1 MEPNYNN
8 EIISN
13 KNEQDYQEEN
23 KNTNEYITNQEV
35 NDNDQI
41 EEVENEGEDDDDR
54 LTYTLITLDL
64 GNLIHIFE
72 DNNISFVDML
82 LLTKEDLIELQ
93 LEIYQRNRI
102 LNFSK
107 LFTKYAKNYS
117 IQEISDFF
125 TFNKQFI
132 FNSIIYDKVS
142 NGNLNN
148 EFQNDSNS
156 PETNNDNANNLAFE
170 SNNPEVNYLNTEPNN
185 KSNNNINQNFIFN
198 QSATNK
204 NNSNII
210 KNSTPMLKPQMKE
223 PQIKSKNVNGAF
235 NSKVPNKFAIQKNN
249 VKNNN
254 IGINNNLNNDNDFQ
268 DYFHDKI
275 MNVVEKKKIA
285 KPKINTN
292 ININKGKMI
301 KKEINKNEEF
311 QKIIEKIGFLESSEM
326 NYDFYT
332 KLSLIKN
339 YINMKGDKMSSEDLI
354 NINND
359 IQSMINSTNNKN
371 NMNNNNVIQNKK
383 NNNNNNNMKNKFKL
397 LNSK

>member
-23 KNTNEYITNQEV
+23 KNTNEFITNQEV

-93 LEIYQRNRI
+93 LEIFQRNRI
-102 LNFSK
+102 LNFSR

-142 NGNLNN
+142 SSNINN
-148 EFQNDSNS
+148 EFPNEMSNTNNNNDNINNIPYEFNN
-156 PETNNDNANNLAFE
+156 PETN
-170 SNNPEVNYLNTEPNN
+170 YINTEPNN
-185 KSNNNINQNFIFN
+185 KNKNLIDNNNTNIFFN
-198 QSATNK
+198 QSTTNK
-204 NNSNII
+204 NYQNKMKNSNPI
-210 KNSTPMLKPQMKE
+210 LKPKIKE
-223 PQIKSKNVNGAF
+223 QQILSQNTNANGAF
-235 NSKVPNKFAIQKNN
+235 NSKIQNKFTSQKNN
-249 VKNNN
+249 NIKKN
-254 IGINNNLNNDNDFQ
+254 IGINNNNEVQDF
-268 DYFHDKI
+268 FHEKI
-275 MNVVEKKKIA
+275 MNIVEKKKSD
-285 KPKINTN
+285 KPKINKN
-292 ININKGKMI
+292 ININKGKI
-301 KKEINKNEEF
+301 NRKEINKNEEF
-311 QKIIEKIGFLESSEM
+311 QKIIEKIGILENSEM
-326 NYDFYT
+326 NYDLYT
-332 KLSLIKN
+332 KLNLIKN

-354 NINND
+354 NISSD
-359 IQSMINSTNNKN
+359 IQSMINSINNNKTNNN
-371 NMNNNNVIQNKK
+371 SNKT
-383 NNNNNNNMKNKFKL
+383 KFKI
-397 LNSK
+397 LNNK

>member
-23 KNTNEYITNQEV
+23 KNTNEFITNQEV

-93 LEIYQRNRI
+93 LEIFQRNRI
-102 LNFSK
+102 LNFSR

-142 NGNLNN
+142 SSNINN
-148 EFQNDSNS
+148 EFPN
-156 PETNNDNANNLAFE
+156 EM
-170 SNNPEVNYLNTEPNN
+170 SNNPETNYINTEPNN
-185 KSNNNINQNFIFN
+185 KNKNLIDNNNTNIFFN
-198 QSATNK
+198 QSTTNK
-204 NNSNII
+204 NYQNKMKNSNPI
-210 KNSTPMLKPQMKE
+210 LKPKIKE
-223 PQIKSKNVNGAF
+223 QQILSQNTNANGAF
-235 NSKVPNKFAIQKNN
+235 NSKIQNKFTSQKNN
-249 VKNNN
+249 NIKKN
-254 IGINNNLNNDNDFQ
+254 IGINNNNNEVQDF
-268 DYFHDKI
+268 FHEKI
-275 MNVVEKKKIA
+275 MNIVEKKKSD
-285 KPKINTN
+285 KPKINKN
-292 ININKGKMI
+292 ININKGKI
-301 KKEINKNEEF
+301 NRKEINKNEEF
-311 QKIIEKIGFLESSEM
+311 QKIIEKIGILEKSEM
-326 NYDFYT
+326 NYDLYT
-332 KLSLIKN
+332 KLNLIKN

-354 NINND
+354 NISSD
-359 IQSMINSTNNKN
+359 IQSMINSINNNKTNNN
-371 NMNNNNVIQNKK
+371 SNKT
-383 NNNNNNNMKNKFKL
+383 KFKI
-397 LNSK
+397 LNNK

>member
-23 KNTNEYITNQEV
+23 KNTNEFITNQEV

-93 LEIYQRNRI
+93 LEIFQRNRI
-102 LNFSK
+102 LNFSR

-142 NGNLNN
+142 SSNINN
-148 EFQNDSNS
+148 EFLNDMSNINN
-156 PETNNDNANNLAFE
+156 NNDN
-170 SNNPEVNYLNTEPNN
+170 
-185 KSNNNINQNFIFN
+185 
-198 QSATNK
+198 
-204 NNSNII
+204 I
-210 KNSTPMLKPQMKE
+210 KN
-223 PQIKSKNVNGAF
+223 IK
-235 NSKVPNKFAIQKNN
+235 
-249 VKNNN
+249 
-254 IGINNNLNNDNDFQ
+254 
-268 DYFHDKI
+268 Y
-275 MNVVEKKKIA
+275 
-285 KPKINTN
+285 
-292 ININKGKMI
+292 
-301 KKEINKNEEF
+301 
-311 QKIIEKIGFLESSEM
+311 
-326 NYDFYT
+326 
-332 KLSLIKN
+332 
-339 YINMKGDKMSSEDLI
+339 
-354 NINND
+354 
-359 IQSMINSTNNKN
+359 
-371 NMNNNNVIQNKK
+371 
-383 NNNNNNNMKNKFKL
+383 
-397 LNSK
+397 